1 MPYIVQTFLQQTDPI
16 NVVEASLYPLEFCL
30 VDGETQ
36 TFIDLAKRSV
46 IMFYVLIHKR
56 SQ

>member
-36 TFIDLAKRSV
+36 TSTDLAKRLV